1 MIESGQ
7 EQDQDNLVFLSNT
20 LFHQSGRSD
29 PPLTTTYRWGSILD
43 ASGPVA
49 QLGERYNR
57 TVEAKG
63 SNPFRS
69 IAPYN

>member
-1 MIESGQ
+1 MVKKVPVPGKSALYW
-7 EQDQDNLVFLSNT
+7 NLSLTFQPIRVKSN
-20 LFHQSGRSD
+20 L
-29 PPLTTTYRWGSILD
+29 
-43 ASGPVA
+43 AVGPVA